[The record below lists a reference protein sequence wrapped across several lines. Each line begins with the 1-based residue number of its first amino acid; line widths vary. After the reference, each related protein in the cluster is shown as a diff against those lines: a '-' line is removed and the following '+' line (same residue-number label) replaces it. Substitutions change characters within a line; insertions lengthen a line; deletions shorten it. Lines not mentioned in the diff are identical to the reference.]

1 MDESSTRAEEK
12 KVSETR
18 KHLNDKKNI
27 LAYFVFVLAAA
38 CAVMSVLFVYVSSYN
53 GDNFD
58 IRSEVREWSSSAED
72 QVQQIVYDFYDF
84 KYQELGNKYY
94 IMELRNSLGSDS
106 DLKDTL
112 DAGMLDCR
120 VTVWA
125 EDQTG
130 ALTDQNLG
138 LDKIVLYN
146 TMGDREEYDYSYTN
160 TGEVT
165 VKRLA
170 YKGRYESFEAA
181 ETAYAQSEYYNDE
194 AYGYNIYPVDMDEDL
209 YSDTGF
215 DEEGFNVT
223 GYSDGDTDTADTVPT
238 TDESTSETFTS
249 EDGDFAEDI
258 NTEVVLEEENDM
270 TNSIDSTESYNVLN
284 QYELEIYYFVPIN
297 IQTETGLNV
306 APETMISSSYPYY
319 ISNTGRF
326 NKINKLSLVT
336 TLLSI
341 ICMLISAVVIVLRTV
356 RYSRY
361 SRTGERIPAEIY
373 YAEMACGILIIAAA
387 YCYIGYNYGWFHIL
401 AKWPARYIVTLIA
414 GFGIAVAFIA
424 FISMMSLQLLV
435 KNYCNGVVAEHS
447 IIVRLF
453 GWIKKLFKAI
463 GQFLRYIGERITFI
477 TKAILFYGILTVA
490 EIITLAVICNI
501 VYGAWVIIA
510 LYVIIK
516 LVGIVIF
523 ITSAVELYELYK
535 GGILLAEGE
544 TDHRINTKYMFWLF
558 KKHGENLNKI
568 QDGIENAV
576 EDKMKSERMKTEL
589 ITNVSH
595 DIKTPLTSIINYTDL
610 LDKQNIQDETAR
622 DYINV
627 LKRQSLR
634 LKKLIEDLVEASKAS
649 TGNLEVNK
657 ELMDANL
664 LLNQAVAEYDDRL
677 AKSGLELVVTNSDTP
692 AYIVADGRHLWR
704 VFDNML
710 GNICKYAMPHTR
722 VYVDVIKTEKNVK
735 ITFKNISRDK
745 LNISADEL
753 MERFVRGDQSRNTEG
768 SGLGLSIAKSLCEI
782 MDGRFKIDIDG
793 DLYKASVI
801 FNVETA
807 DESDMIR

>member
-1 MDESSTRAEEK
+1 MDESSTRVEEK
-12 KVSETR
+12 EVSETR

-38 CAVMSVLFVYVSSYN
+38 CAVMSVLFVYMSSYN
-53 GDNFD
+53 SNNFD
-58 IRSEVREWSSSAED
+58 IRSEVRDWSTSAED
-72 QVQQIVYDFYDF
+72 QAQQIVYDFYDF

-94 IMELRNSLGSDS
+94 TMELGNTLSSDS
-106 DLKDTL
+106 DFKDTL
-112 DAGMLDCR
+112 EAGMLDCR
-120 VTVWA
+120 VTAWT
-125 EDQTG
+125 EDETG
-130 ALTDQNLG
+130 MLADQNMG
-138 LDKIVLYN
+138 LDKTVLYN
-146 TMGDREEYDYSYTN
+146 TMDDHNEYDYTYDN
-160 TGEVT
+160 TGEIT
-165 VKRLA
+165 VRRLA

-181 ETAYAQSEYYNDE
+181 ETAYTQSEYYNDE
-194 AYGYNIYPVDMDEDL
+194 AYGYNIYPVDMDEEMYGDSD
-209 YSDTGF
+209 YDGESFSVTVYGNSDTEAATEESASEPLTTE
-215 DEEGFNVT
+215 DEN
-223 GYSDGDTDTADTVPT
+223 
-238 TDESTSETFTS
+238 
-249 EDGDFAEDI
+249 FAEDV
-258 NTEVVLEEENDM
+258 NTEVVVEEENNIS
-270 TNSIDSTESYNVLN
+270 NSIDSTENYNVLN
-284 QYELEIYYFVPIN
+284 QYELEVYYFVPIR

-306 APETMISSSYPYY
+306 SSETMISSSYPYY
-319 ISNTGRF
+319 ISNTRRF

-361 SRTGERIPAEIY
+361 SRTGEKIPAEIY
-373 YAEMACGILIIAAA
+373 YAEMACGVFIIAAA
-387 YCYIGYNYGWFHIL
+387 YNFIGCNYGWFHIL
-401 AKWPARYIVTLIA
+401 ATWPARYIVTLIA
-414 GFGIAVAFIA
+414 AFGIAVAFIA

-435 KNYCNGVVAEHS
+435 KNYCNGVVADHS

-453 GWIKKLFKAI
+453 RWIKKCIGFI

-477 TKAILFYGILTVA
+477 TKAILFYAVLTIV
-490 EIITLAVICNI
+490 EIIILAIICNV
-501 VYGAWVIIA
+501 VYDAQVIII
-510 LYVIIK
+510 LYIIIK
-516 LVGIVIF
+516 LAGIVIF
-523 ITSAVELYELYK
+523 VASAVELYELYR

-568 QDGIENAV
+568 QDGIETAV

-610 LDKQNIQDETAR
+610 LDKQNIQDETVMG
-622 DYINV
+622 YIDV

-677 AKSGLELVVTNSDTP
+677 AKSELELVVTNSETP

-782 MDGRFKIDIDG
+782 MDGRFKVDIDG

-801 FNVETA
+801 FRMEEA
-807 DESDMIR
+807 DEEDMLQ

>member
-1 MDESSTRAEEK
+1 
-12 KVSETR
+12 
-18 KHLNDKKNI
+18 
-27 LAYFVFVLAAA
+27 
-38 CAVMSVLFVYVSSYN
+38 
-53 GDNFD
+53 
-58 IRSEVREWSSSAED
+58 
-72 QVQQIVYDFYDF
+72 
-84 KYQELGNKYY
+84 
-94 IMELRNSLGSDS
+94 
-106 DLKDTL
+106 
-112 DAGMLDCR
+112 
-120 VTVWA
+120 
-125 EDQTG
+125 
-130 ALTDQNLG
+130 
-138 LDKIVLYN
+138 
-146 TMGDREEYDYSYTN
+146 
-160 TGEVT
+160 
-165 VKRLA
+165 
-170 YKGRYESFEAA
+170 
-181 ETAYAQSEYYNDE
+181 
-194 AYGYNIYPVDMDEDL
+194 
-209 YSDTGF
+209 
-215 DEEGFNVT
+215 
-223 GYSDGDTDTADTVPT
+223 
-238 TDESTSETFTS
+238 
-249 EDGDFAEDI
+249 
-258 NTEVVLEEENDM
+258 M

-801 FNVETA
+801 FNVEKA

>member
-1 MDESSTRAEEK
+1 MDESSTGAEEK
-12 KVSETR
+12 RVSETR

-58 IRSEVREWSSSAED
+58 IRSEVREWSSSAEN

-120 VTVWA
+120 VTVWT
-125 EDQTG
+125 EEQTG
-130 ALTDQNLG
+130 ALTDQNPG
-138 LDKIVLYN
+138 IDKTVLYN
-146 TMGDREEYDYSYTN
+146 TMGDHEEYDYSYTN

-170 YKGRYESFEAA
+170 YKRRYESFEAA
-181 ETAYAQSEYYNDE
+181 EMAYAQSEYYNDE

-209 YSDTGF
+209 YSDTGS
-215 DEEGFNVT
+215 DEEGFSVT
-223 GYSDGDTDTADTVPT
+223 VYSNGDTDTADTVPT
-238 TDESTSETFTS
+238 ADESTSEPLTT
-249 EDGDFAEDI
+249 EVGDFAEDI

-270 TNSIDSTESYNVLN
+270 TNSIDSTESYNVLD

-326 NKINKLSLVT
+326 NKINKFSLVT

>member
-1 MDESSTRAEEK
+1 M
-12 KVSETR
+12 
-18 KHLNDKKNI
+18 
-27 LAYFVFVLAAA
+27 
-38 CAVMSVLFVYVSSYN
+38 
-53 GDNFD
+53 
-58 IRSEVREWSSSAED
+58 
-72 QVQQIVYDFYDF
+72 
-84 KYQELGNKYY
+84 
-94 IMELRNSLGSDS
+94 
-106 DLKDTL
+106 
-112 DAGMLDCR
+112 
-120 VTVWA
+120 
-125 EDQTG
+125 
-130 ALTDQNLG
+130 
-138 LDKIVLYN
+138 
-146 TMGDREEYDYSYTN
+146 
-160 TGEVT
+160 
-165 VKRLA
+165 
-170 YKGRYESFEAA
+170 
-181 ETAYAQSEYYNDE
+181 
-194 AYGYNIYPVDMDEDL
+194 
-209 YSDTGF
+209 
-215 DEEGFNVT
+215 
-223 GYSDGDTDTADTVPT
+223 
-238 TDESTSETFTS
+238 
-249 EDGDFAEDI
+249 
-258 NTEVVLEEENDM
+258 
-270 TNSIDSTESYNVLN
+270 
-284 QYELEIYYFVPIN
+284 
-297 IQTETGLNV
+297 
-306 APETMISSSYPYY
+306 
-319 ISNTGRF
+319 
-326 NKINKLSLVT
+326 
-336 TLLSI
+336 
-341 ICMLISAVVIVLRTV
+341 LRTV

>member
-1 MDESSTRAEEK
+1 MDESSTRVEEK
-12 KVSETR
+12 EVSETR

-38 CAVMSVLFVYVSSYN
+38 CAVMSVLFVYMSSYDSN
-53 GDNFD
+53 NFD
-58 IRSEVREWSSSAED
+58 IRSEVRDWSTSAED
-72 QVQQIVYDFYDF
+72 QAQQIVYDFYDF

-94 IMELRNSLGSDS
+94 TMELGNTLGSDS
-106 DLKDTL
+106 DFKDTL
-112 DAGMLDCR
+112 EAGMLDCR
-120 VTVWA
+120 VTAWT
-125 EDQTG
+125 EDETG
-130 ALTDQNLG
+130 MLADQNME
-138 LDKIVLYN
+138 LDKTVLYN
-146 TMGDREEYDYSYTN
+146 TMDDHNEYDYTYDN
-160 TGEVT
+160 TGEIT

-181 ETAYAQSEYYNDE
+181 ETAYTQSEYYNDE
-194 AYGYNIYPVDMDEDL
+194 AYGYNIYPVDMDEEM
-209 YSDTGF
+209 YSDSDYDG
-215 DEEGFNVT
+215 EGFSVT
-223 GYSDGDTDTADTVPT
+223 VYGNSDTEAATEESASEPLT
-238 TDESTSETFTS
+238 TEDEN
-249 EDGDFAEDI
+249 FAEDV
-258 NTEVVLEEENDM
+258 NTEVVVEEENNIS
-270 TNSIDSTESYNVLN
+270 NSIDSTENYNVLN
-284 QYELEIYYFVPIN
+284 QYELEVYYFVPIR

-306 APETMISSSYPYY
+306 SSETMISSSYPYY
-319 ISNTGRF
+319 ISNTRRF

-361 SRTGERIPAEIY
+361 SRTGEKIPAEIY
-373 YAEMACGILIIAAA
+373 YAEMACGVFIIAAA
-387 YCYIGYNYGWFHIL
+387 YNFIRYNYGWFHIL
-401 AKWPARYIVTLIA
+401 ATWPARYIVTLIA
-414 GFGIAVAFIA
+414 AFGIAVAFIA

-435 KNYCNGVVAEHS
+435 KNYCNGVVADHS

-453 GWIKKLFKAI
+453 RWIKKCFGFI

-477 TKAILFYGILTVA
+477 TKAILFYAVLTIV
-490 EIITLAVICNI
+490 EIIILAIICNV
-501 VYGAWVIIA
+501 VYDAQVIII
-510 LYVIIK
+510 LYIIIK
-516 LVGIVIF
+516 LAGIVIF
-523 ITSAVELYELYK
+523 VASAVELYELYR

-568 QDGIENAV
+568 QDGIETAV

-610 LDKQNIQDETAR
+610 LDKQDIQDETAKG
-622 DYINV
+622 YINV

-677 AKSGLELVVTNSDTP
+677 AKSGLELVVTNSETP

-782 MDGRFKIDIDG
+782 MDGRFKVDIDG

-801 FNVETA
+801 FRMEEAGEGDLVQ
-807 DESDMIR
+807 

>member
-1 MDESSTRAEEK
+1 MDESSTRVEEK
-12 KVSETR
+12 EVSETR

-38 CAVMSVLFVYVSSYN
+38 CAVMSVLFVYMSSYN
-53 GDNFD
+53 SNNFD
-58 IRSEVREWSSSAED
+58 IRSEVRDWSTSAED
-72 QVQQIVYDFYDF
+72 QAQQIVYDFYDF

-94 IMELRNSLGSDS
+94 TMELGNTLGSDS
-106 DLKDTL
+106 DFKDTL
-112 DAGMLDCR
+112 EAGMLDCR
-120 VTVWA
+120 VTVWT
-125 EDQTG
+125 EDETG
-130 ALTDQNLG
+130 MLADQNME
-138 LDKIVLYN
+138 LDKTVLYN
-146 TMGDREEYDYSYTN
+146 TMDDHNEYDYTYDN
-160 TGEVT
+160 TGEIT

-181 ETAYAQSEYYNDE
+181 ETAYTQSEYYNDE
-194 AYGYNIYPVDMDEDL
+194 AYGYNIYPVDMDEEM
-209 YSDTGF
+209 YSDSDYDG
-215 DEEGFNVT
+215 EGFSVT
-223 GYSDGDTDTADTVPT
+223 VYGNSDTEAATEESASEPLT
-238 TDESTSETFTS
+238 TEDEN
-249 EDGDFAEDI
+249 FAEDV
-258 NTEVVLEEENDM
+258 NTEVVVEEENNIS
-270 TNSIDSTESYNVLN
+270 NSIDSTENYNVLN
-284 QYELEIYYFVPIN
+284 QYELEVYYFVPIR

-306 APETMISSSYPYY
+306 SSETMISSSYPYY
-319 ISNTGRF
+319 ISNTRRF

-361 SRTGERIPAEIY
+361 SRTGEKIPAEIY
-373 YAEMACGILIIAAA
+373 YAEMACGVFIIAAA
-387 YCYIGYNYGWFHIL
+387 YNFIGYNYGWFHIL
-401 AKWPARYIVTLIA
+401 ATWPARYIVTLIA
-414 GFGIAVAFIA
+414 AFGIAVAFIA

-435 KNYCNGVVAEHS
+435 KNYCNGVVADHS

-453 GWIKKLFKAI
+453 RWIKKCFGFI

-477 TKAILFYGILTVA
+477 TKAILFYAVLTIV
-490 EIITLAVICNI
+490 EIIVLAIICNV
-501 VYGAWVIIA
+501 VYDAQVIII
-510 LYVIIK
+510 LYIIIK
-516 LVGIVIF
+516 LAGIVIF
-523 ITSAVELYELYK
+523 VASAVELYELYR

-568 QDGIENAV
+568 QDGIETAV

-610 LDKQNIQDETAR
+610 LDKQDIQDETAKG
-622 DYINV
+622 YINV

-677 AKSGLELVVTNSDTP
+677 AKSGLELVVTNSETP

-782 MDGRFKIDIDG
+782 MDGRFKVDIDG

-801 FNVETA
+801 FRMEEAGEGDLVQ
-807 DESDMIR
+807 

>member
-1 MDESSTRAEEK
+1 M
-12 KVSETR
+12 
-18 KHLNDKKNI
+18 
-27 LAYFVFVLAAA
+27 
-38 CAVMSVLFVYVSSYN
+38 
-53 GDNFD
+53 
-58 IRSEVREWSSSAED
+58 
-72 QVQQIVYDFYDF
+72 
-84 KYQELGNKYY
+84 
-94 IMELRNSLGSDS
+94 
-106 DLKDTL
+106 
-112 DAGMLDCR
+112 
-120 VTVWA
+120 
-125 EDQTG
+125 
-130 ALTDQNLG
+130 
-138 LDKIVLYN
+138 
-146 TMGDREEYDYSYTN
+146 
-160 TGEVT
+160 
-165 VKRLA
+165 
-170 YKGRYESFEAA
+170 
-181 ETAYAQSEYYNDE
+181 
-194 AYGYNIYPVDMDEDL
+194 
-209 YSDTGF
+209 
-215 DEEGFNVT
+215 
-223 GYSDGDTDTADTVPT
+223 
-238 TDESTSETFTS
+238 
-249 EDGDFAEDI
+249 
-258 NTEVVLEEENDM
+258 
-270 TNSIDSTESYNVLN
+270 
-284 QYELEIYYFVPIN
+284 
-297 IQTETGLNV
+297 
-306 APETMISSSYPYY
+306 
-319 ISNTGRF
+319 
-326 NKINKLSLVT
+326 
-336 TLLSI
+336 
-341 ICMLISAVVIVLRTV
+341 LRTV

-677 AKSGLELVVTNSDTP
+677 AKSGLV
-692 AYIVADGRHLWR
+692 
-704 VFDNML
+704 
-710 GNICKYAMPHTR
+710 
-722 VYVDVIKTEKNVK
+722 
-735 ITFKNISRDK
+735 
-745 LNISADEL
+745 
-753 MERFVRGDQSRNTEG
+753 
-768 SGLGLSIAKSLCEI
+768 
-782 MDGRFKIDIDG
+782 
-793 DLYKASVI
+793 
-801 FNVETA
+801 
-807 DESDMIR
+807 

>member
-1 MDESSTRAEEK
+1 MDEGNTRVEEK
-12 KVSETR
+12 EVSETR
-18 KHLNDKKNI
+18 RHMNDKKNV

-38 CAVMSVLFVYVSSYN
+38 CMVMSVLFVYMSSYN
-53 GDNFD
+53 SDNFD
-58 IRSEVREWSSSAED
+58 IKSEVRDWSSSAED

-94 IMELRNSLGSDS
+94 TMELMNTLRSDS
-106 DLKDTL
+106 DLRDTL

-120 VTVWA
+120 VTAWTEDETGLL
-125 EDQTG
+125 EDQ
-130 ALTDQNLG
+130 NIG
-138 LDKIVLYN
+138 LDKSEIYN
-146 TMGDREEYDYSYTN
+146 TMDDHKEYDYTYDN
-160 TGEVT
+160 TGEIT

-181 ETAYAQSEYYNDE
+181 ETAYTQSEYYNNE
-194 AYGYNIYPVDMDEDL
+194 AYGYNIYPVDMDDEI
-209 YSDTGF
+209 YSDYSYDGEGLSVTVYGNS
-215 DEEGFNVT
+215 DTEAATEE
-223 GYSDGDTDTADTVPT
+223 SASEPLT
-238 TDESTSETFTS
+238 T
-249 EDGDFAEDI
+249 EDGDFAEDV
-258 NTEVVLEEENDM
+258 NTEVVLEEESNIS
-270 TNSIDSTESYNVLN
+270 NSIDSTENYNVLN
-284 QYELEIYYFVPIN
+284 QYELEIYYFVPIRL
-297 IQTETGLNV
+297 QVETGLNV
-306 APETMISSSYPYY
+306 SSETMISSSYPYY
-319 ISNTGRF
+319 ISNTRKF

-361 SRTGERIPAEIY
+361 SRTGEKIPAEIY
-373 YAEMACGILIIAAA
+373 YAEMACGVFIIAAA
-387 YCYIGYNYGWFHIL
+387 YNFIGYNYGWFHIL
-401 AKWPARYIVTLIA
+401 ATWPARYIVTLIA
-414 GFGIAVAFIA
+414 AFGIAVAFIA

-435 KNYCNGVVAEHS
+435 KNYCNGVVADHS

-453 GWIKKLFKAI
+453 RWIKSLFKVI
-463 GQFLRYIGERITFI
+463 GQFLRYIGERITYI
-477 TKAILFYGILTVA
+477 TKAILFYAVLTIV
-490 EIITLAVICNI
+490 EIIILAVICNI
-501 VYGAWVIIA
+501 VYDAGVIIA
-510 LYVIIK
+510 LYIVIK
-516 LVGIVIF
+516 LAGIVIF
-523 ITSAVELYELYK
+523 VASAVELYELYK

-544 TDHRINTKYMFWLF
+544 TDHRVNTRYMFWLF

-595 DIKTPLTSIINYTDL
+595 DIKTPLTSIINYIDL
-610 LDKQNIQDETAR
+610 LDKQNIQDETAKG
-622 DYINV
+622 YISV

-649 TGNLEVNK
+649 TGNLEVNN

-677 AKSGLELVVTNSDTP
+677 AKSELELVVTNSETP

-722 VYVDVIKTEKNVK
+722 VYVDVINTDNKIE

-782 MDGRFKIDIDG
+782 MGGTFKIDIDG

-801 FNVETA
+801 FHKEKA
-807 DESDMIR
+807 EDEDMVR